1 MKASTEDHDYAG
13 LRPRWASR
21 HSARRQ
27 RLVTRHSARCGVF
40 DLAPPLVQKTA
51 SLCEVCIQLVC
62 KEGNKVQ
69 RHPLPANDLFCRKVS
84 ADLGNLIPF
93 PIEKS

>member
-1 MKASTEDHDYAG
+1 MSK
-13 LRPRWASR
+13 
-21 HSARRQ
+21 
-27 RLVTRHSARCGVF
+27 HSARCSVL

-62 KEGNKVQ
+62 KEGSKVE

-84 ADLGNLIPF
+84 ADIGNLIPF